1 MTEMGG
7 EPAASSDNPAR
18 DLIQAAR
25 SGHAYSFYRG
35 DTANFLPMR
44 KTMRQP
50 SALAEQVLAG
60 WMPDAPF
67 IGRET
72 TVVAFGSCFA
82 GYISRYLSSL
92 GFDIATA
99 KDKKAYVSAMGDGIV
114 NVFAVR
120 QQFQWA
126 WENKIPT
133 VELWHGYK
141 AEEFG
146 YDESVR
152 LRTRELFD
160 AADVFI
166 ITLGLSEVWYDEPT
180 GEIFWRAVPYEKF
193 DAGRH
198 KFRVASSSET
208 LAALRET
215 LEIIRRHKPEASVVF
230 TISPI
235 PLSATFRPVSCVT
248 ANSASKAILRAAID
262 ELYRERSPLDQN
274 LYYFPAYEIVTQ
286 CFSSPLAKDFRHPLL
301 HVMDI
306 CMKAFERYFCRT
318 ALGDADLAAAYE
330 LAQELDRAMGT
341 ELAAEAEGELGS
353 AAARWLAANAAALVP
368 KEQSAQA
375 AKDIEAKR
383 LAVEEQ
389 RAARSARL
397 AQERAARVA
406 DVAARHAQR
415 TPPRR

>member
-1 MTEMGG
+1 MTELGG
-7 EPAASSDNPAR
+7 EPEASSDNPAR

-25 SGHAYSFYRG
+25 SGHAYTFYRG

-44 KTMRQP
+44 TTMSQP

-60 WMPDAPF
+60 WMPEAPF

-114 NVFAVR
+114 NVFAIR
-120 QQFQWA
+120 QQFEWA
-126 WENKIPT
+126 WENKVPA
-133 VELWHGYK
+133 VDLWHGYK

-146 YDESVR
+146 YDEAVR

-193 DAGRH
+193 NAKRH

-208 LAALRET
+208 LAALRDT
-215 LEIIRRHKPEASVVF
+215 LDLIRRYRPDASVVF

-248 ANSASKAILRAAID
+248 ANVASKAILRAAID
-262 ELYRERSPLDQN
+262 ELYRERSPLDRR
-274 LYYFPAYEIVTQ
+274 LYYYPAYEIVTQ
-286 CFSSPLAKDFRHPLL
+286 CFSHPLGTDFRHPLL
-301 HVMDI
+301 HVMDV
-306 CMKAFERYFCRT
+306 CMKAFERYFCLT
-318 ALGDADLAAAYE
+318 GMDDAALAMTYKLAQDLDHALGTAQAADI
-330 LAQELDRAMGT
+330 
-341 ELAAEAEGELGS
+341 EAELGEATG
-353 AAARWLAANAAALVP
+353 RWLAANAAALVP
-368 KEQSAQA
+368 EARLDEF
-375 AKDIEAKR
+375 AKDFEDKRR
-383 LAVEEQ
+383 LAEEE
-389 RAARSARL
+389 RAARGAKI
-397 AQERAARVA
+397 AQDRAARVA
-406 DVAARHAQR
+406 ELVAKHARR
-415 TPPRR
+415 PPPRR